1 LLQLEGAV
9 MHVFAIIAALIL
21 VIVPHGPRPP
31 HGSGDTTPAGAGAAQ
46 SSSQSTPQPIGT
58 PAPNTALE
66 YAMGLDALVVRDGHA
81 SSFIKNKV
89 ANPTSWGSTMQA
101 LPADDVRGKRL
112 MVSGYIKTS
121 AIKQYAEYWVRVDGA
136 DHQVLAY
143 DDMSNRPLSGTADWR
158 AFTIVLDVP
167 ENATSVSM
175 GLLLNG
181 TGEAWVGDVSVAV
194 VTKDVPLTGPASR

>member
-1 LLQLEGAV
+1 
-9 MHVFAIIAALIL
+9 MHVFAIVAALIL
-21 VIVPHGPRPP
+21 VILPHNPRPP
-31 HGSGDTTPAGAGAAQ
+31 RGAGDTTPGAASAAQ
-46 SSSQSTPQPIGT
+46 NGQSTPQPAGT
-58 PAPNTALE
+58 PPPNAALE
-66 YAMGLDALVVRDGHA
+66 YAMGSDASVMRDGHA
-81 SSFIKNKV
+81 STYIKNKV

-112 MVSGYIKTS
+112 MVTGYIKTS
-121 AIKQYAEYWVRVDGA
+121 AIAHYAEYWVRVDGA

-167 ENATSVSM
+167 ASATSVSM

-194 VTKDVPLTGPASR
+194 VMKDVPLTGGRGTSP